1 MQKDIEVR
9 YVDHMGSDMRVCNM
23 ARQSF
28 GKWKD
33 ESELNST
40 DVSLLHYLSTGVP
53 SNQRDDYEALY
64 KASTHWTPFAHCQL
78 TVQCT
83 VPIFLARQLVKHQV
97 GIVQSEESRRYM
109 AGNVDYWIPEELHE
123 VPEGSIKQGSGGIH
137 SDNLAMIQ
145 TMISHTETAIQNY
158 EYFLSTGMAP
168 EEARMILPLNTMVT
182 FSWTG
187 SLIAMLRVV
196 KQRQDS
202 HAQLAAQE
210 FAAKL
215 KTILQQHF
223 PEATKAYMNYL

>member
-1 MQKDIEVR
+1 
-9 YVDHMGSDMRVCNM
+9 
-23 ARQSF
+23 
-28 GKWKD
+28 
-33 ESELNST
+33 
-40 DVSLLHYLSTGVP
+40 
-53 SNQRDDYEALY
+53 
-64 KASTHWTPFAHCQL
+64 
-78 TVQCT
+78 
-83 VPIFLARQLVKHQV
+83 
-97 GIVQSEESRRYM
+97 M

-210 FAAKL
+210 FANKL
-215 KTILQQHF
+215 KPILLEHF
-223 PEATKAYMNYL
+223 PHASQAYLKYM

>member
-1 MQKDIEVR
+1 
-9 YVDHMGSDMRVCNM
+9 
-23 ARQSF
+23 
-28 GKWKD
+28 
-33 ESELNST
+33 
-40 DVSLLHYLSTGVP
+40 
-53 SNQRDDYEALY
+53 
-64 KASTHWTPFAHCQL
+64 
-78 TVQCT
+78 
-83 VPIFLARQLVKHQV
+83 
-97 GIVQSEESRRYM
+97 M

-145 TMISHTETAIQNY
+145 TMVSYTETAIQNY
-158 EYFLSTGMAP
+158 EYFLSTGMASD
-168 EEARMILPLNTMVT
+168 EARMILPLNTMVT

>member
-1 MQKDIEVR
+1 
-9 YVDHMGSDMRVCNM
+9 
-23 ARQSF
+23 
-28 GKWKD
+28 
-33 ESELNST
+33 
-40 DVSLLHYLSTGVP
+40 
-53 SNQRDDYEALY
+53 
-64 KASTHWTPFAHCQL
+64 
-78 TVQCT
+78 
-83 VPIFLARQLVKHQV
+83 
-97 GIVQSEESRRYM
+97 M

-137 SDNLAMIQ
+137 SSNLAMIQ
-145 TMISHTETAIQNY
+145 TMVSHTETAIQNY
-158 EYFLSTGMAP
+158 EDFLSTGMAP

-210 FAAKL
+210 FAGKL